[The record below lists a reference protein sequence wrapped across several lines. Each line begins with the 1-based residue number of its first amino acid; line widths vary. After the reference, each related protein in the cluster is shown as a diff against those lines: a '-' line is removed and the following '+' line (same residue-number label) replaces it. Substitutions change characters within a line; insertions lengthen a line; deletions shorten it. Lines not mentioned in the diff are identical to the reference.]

1 MVKGKHRIYFLVVAF
16 PSAFLVGALVV
27 FGASFLAATFLT
39 SAVLATFGV
48 SFFSAVLA
56 ATLGVAV
63 AVFLAVSALVALAF
77 SKIK

>member
-1 MVKGKHRIYFLVVAF
+1 MVKGKHRIYFLVAF

-39 SAVLATFGV
+39 SAVLAATFGV

-63 AVFLAVSALVALAF
+63 LAVSALVALAF
-77 SKIK
+77 SK